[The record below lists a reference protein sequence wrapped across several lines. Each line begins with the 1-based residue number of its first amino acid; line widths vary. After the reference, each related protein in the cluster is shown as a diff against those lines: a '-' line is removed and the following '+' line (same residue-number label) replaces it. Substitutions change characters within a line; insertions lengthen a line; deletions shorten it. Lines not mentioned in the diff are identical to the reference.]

1 MEELKDLSLTESD
14 VKKLKAAFN
23 LLDLNSDGCVNVSEL
38 HTMLTNIGIAVKEDL
53 IQEIIRSVSK
63 EGNSLLTEAEFMA
76 WMGRFT
82 RTDSKDELM
91 EDLLAAFQVFDK
103 DGNGFITK
111 DELRIAMETIGEKV
125 TEKELQNMLRQAD
138 VDNDG
143 MINYQEFLRIML

>member
-14 VKKLKAAFN
+14 VKRRNSEIVELKAAFN

-38 HTMLTNIGIAVKEDL
+38 HTMLTNIGISVKEDL

-91 EDLLAAFQVFDK
+91 ED
-103 DGNGFITK
+103 
-111 DELRIAMETIGEKV
+111 
-125 TEKELQNMLRQAD
+125 
-138 VDNDG
+138 
-143 MINYQEFLRIML
+143 